1 MNKTLFFICSSVLFV
16 QLDVVKAKGR
26 NVYTMLPDNILYISS
41 DKDIPDV
48 IADTSR
54 VKNLDEVV
62 VVSQPKE
69 RQSLRY
75 QPLSSSVFTS
85 KELGSMGVQDISDLS
100 SYVPSFSMPSYGSRL
115 TSSMYVRGI
124 GSRVNSPAVGI
135 YFDGMPLINKS
146 AFNFHNYQLDR
157 VDVLRG
163 PQGTLYGMNSEGG
176 LLRIY
181 SKNPM
186 LHKGTEVKLGFGTQY
201 YRNVEAAHYNKISDD
216 IAFSVAAFYT
226 GNGGFFKNTTTGKRA
241 DNSDEA
247 GFRTRWLFALTDKFT
262 ADITADYQYVSQK
275 AFPYGEFG
283 ISSDNVAAPSANRE
297 NSYKRN
303 LFNVG
308 LNLTYDAGL
317 AKLYSATSYQ
327 YLNDCMNMDQD
338 YLSDDFMHLKHRQL
352 MNAVTHEMTAKSSK
366 NDFWQWTSGLYFS
379 HQWLKTDAPVYFD
392 DDFTSRISRGVSAV
406 MYNGILQSMINKMM
420 AAGMSQTAAT
430 AAAKSAIE
438 RAGGVSVNTE
448 MSVPAL
454 FSTPQ
459 TNIGVFHESTFNI
472 TDRFTATLGIRYDYN
487 RVSIDYNTRAAMKVT
502 ANVMGQSNTSVLSS
516 LLLNGSRDN
525 YNQFLPKLS
534 LAYRIDSNKSN
545 VYFTVCKGY
554 RAGGYNIQM
563 FSDIL
568 QSELNA
574 NSQNA
579 MRGDYDVPHTSADYE
594 RLNNTISYK
603 PEESWNY
610 EAGAH
615 LNLFD
620 GKLHADFAAYYMK
633 IRDLQLSVMADDYG
647 FGRMMVNAGKS
658 YSCGLE
664 LALRGK
670 LLDNRLSWSVSYGLS
685 HSVFEEYKEN
695 VDGKDIDYE
704 GNRVPFIPKHTLSV
718 RADYEIPFNF
728 SMVKSIVVGTDVTA
742 RGRIYWDEANSFSQ
756 QFYAVVG
763 AHADLN
769 MKHYG
774 LRLWCRNLTEAEYN
788 TFAFSSKASGSNIYL
803 AQRGNPISAG
813 IDLNFKF

>member
-1 MNKTLFFICSSVLFV
+1 MEKTLFLICLTVFATGLNAVS
-16 QLDVVKAKGR
+16 AKDE
-26 NVYTMLPDNILYISS
+26 NVDNILPDNTLSISS
-41 DKDIPDV
+41 DTDIPSV
-48 IADTSR
+48 ITDTSR
-54 VKNLDEVV
+54 VRNLDEVV

-69 RQSLRY
+69 RQSLRN

-85 KELGSMGVQDISDLS
+85 KEIGIMGIQDMSDLS
-100 SYVPSFSMPSYGSRL
+100 SYVPSFSVPAYGSRL
-115 TSSMYVRGI
+115 TSSMYIRGI
-124 GSRVNSPAVGI
+124 GSRVNSPAIGI
-135 YFDGMPLINKS
+135 YFDGIPLINKS

-157 VDVLRG
+157 IDVLRG

-176 LLRIY
+176 LLRMY

-186 LHKGTEVKLGFGTQY
+186 LHKGTEVKLGIGTQY
-201 YRNVEAAHYNKISDD
+201 LRNVELAHYNKVSDKV
-216 IAFSVAAFYT
+216 AFSIAAFYT

-247 GFRTRWLFALTDKFT
+247 GVRTRWFLALTDKFT
-262 ADITADYQYVSQK
+262 ADITADCQFVDQM
-275 AFPYGEFG
+275 AFPYGQLDV
-283 ISSDNVAAPSANRE
+283 SSNHVAAPSANRE

-303 LFNVG
+303 IFNTG
-308 LNLTYDAGL
+308 LNLTYDAGF
-317 AKLYSATSYQ
+317 AKFYSSTSYQ

-352 MNAVTHEMTAKSSK
+352 MNAVTHEMTAKGQGS
-366 NDFWQWTSGLYFS
+366 DLWQWTSGVYFS

-392 DDFTSRISRGVSAV
+392 GDFTSRISAGISAV

-420 AAGMSQTAAT
+420 SAGMSQAAAT
-430 AAAKSAIE
+430 AAAKAAIE
-438 RAGGVSVNTE
+438 RAGGVSVDTE

-454 FSTPQ
+454 FKTPQ
-459 TNIGVFHESTFNI
+459 TNIGVFHESSFNI
-472 TDRFTATLGIRYDYN
+472 TNRLTATLGIRYDYN
-487 RVSIDYNTRAAMKVT
+487 RVSIDYNTRAAMAVT
-502 ANVMGQSNTSVLSS
+502 ANVMGQSKTNVLSS
-516 LLLNGSRDN
+516 LLLNGSRDD
-525 YNQFLPKLS
+525 YNQFLPKVSLS
-534 LAYRIDSNKSN
+534 YRIDNNNSNI
-545 VYFTVCKGY
+545 YFTACKGY

-579 MRGDYDVPHTSADYE
+579 MRGDYDVPHTPADYE

-620 GKLHADFAAYYMK
+620 GKLHADFATYYMR

-658 YSCGLE
+658 YSCGME

-670 LLDNRLSWSVSYGLS
+670 LVDNRLSWGLSYGLS
-685 HSVFEEYKEN
+685 HSAFEEYKEN
-695 VDGKDIDYE
+695 VDGKDVDYE

-718 RADYEIPFNF
+718 RADYEISLNHPT
-728 SMVKSIVVGTDVTA
+728 VKSIVAGADVTA

-756 QFYAVVG
+756 PFYAVVG

-769 MKHYG
+769 MKHCG
-774 LRLWCRNLTEAEYN
+774 LRLWCRNLTGTEYN
-788 TFAFSSKASGSNIYL
+788 TFAFSSKASGANVYL
-803 AQRGNPISAG
+803 AQRGNPVSAG
-813 IDLNFKF
+813 FDINFKF